1 VENFGFAQRKKKEQK
16 ERKEGLWK
24 LTPLMEIRKE
34 RGFPQRLEALR
45 LHSSAQARRRDHQHE
60 SFFNRQRSTLS
71 KPVFGPKNGE
81 HLRGRYRHLWVKTR
95 RPQDLL
101 LH

>member
-1 VENFGFAQRKKKEQK
+1 LFLGDPSAKILGGKLRIDTKKEKRSKK

-45 LHSSAQARRRDHQHE
+45 LHSSPRPGGGTI
-60 SFFNRQRSTLS
+60 SFFTRQRSTLS
-71 KPVFGPKNGE
+71 KPISGPKNGE
-81 HLRGRYRHLWVKTR
+81 HLHLR
-95 RPQDLL
+95 
-101 LH
+101 